1 MKIWEKNYLLTM
13 GLVLCILFGSIFFI
27 QQYSFRKN
35 LDFYCEDTLFH
46 ESRVEYGISSILE
59 DGNGVEQLKWYCRTL
74 QKQQVYLL
82 VESQAGVLADS
93 RPFPWE
99 GDGKRFEVV
108 ENCHGAFACVSSSYK
123 DADWGRVNI
132 LYLKN
137 MDGFYGTWKKQMAL
151 LLAMALALA
160 AALATILYSAMKKI
174 YAPVSNIAHE
184 LRTPLTAIQGY
195 AQYILLGNI
204 KPEDIAFA
212 SSQIDREAGHMVG
225 LIENL
230 LIMGNLQEG
239 SIRMEQV
246 KVAELLDEL
255 KQYFPFLETER
266 QAECIYGEK
275 TLLLS
280 LMRNLVLNTSRQGEH
295 VSLRVQ
301 EDGFVVYNKDDCLDK
316 GLLDALNGSRPVP
329 KETIVGKG
337 LGVPLCREIV
347 SKHHGSLQYQNM
359 PQGGVEIRV
368 RIKKYPRGS

>member
-1 MKIWEKNYLLTM
+1 
-13 GLVLCILFGSIFFI
+13 
-27 QQYSFRKN
+27 
-35 LDFYCEDTLFH
+35 
-46 ESRVEYGISSILE
+46 
-59 DGNGVEQLKWYCRTL
+59 
-74 QKQQVYLL
+74 
-82 VESQAGVLADS
+82 
-93 RPFPWE
+93 
-99 GDGKRFEVV
+99 
-108 ENCHGAFACVSSSYK
+108 
-123 DADWGRVNI
+123 
-132 LYLKN
+132 
-137 MDGFYGTWKKQMAL
+137 
-151 LLAMALALA
+151 
-160 AALATILYSAMKKI
+160 
-174 YAPVSNIAHE
+174 
-184 LRTPLTAIQGY
+184 
-195 AQYILLGNI
+195 
-204 KPEDIAFA
+204 
-212 SSQIDREAGHMVG
+212 
-225 LIENL
+225 
-230 LIMGNLQEG
+230 
-239 SIRMEQV
+239 MEQV